1 MYTADGHMAAQLYD
15 TRRAKLGLNVPQA
28 SAEAARA
35 TLAGLFAYFGR
46 YTIDTVTRR
55 VSHQVE
61 GAFLPDWVGA
71 TLIREYRFISDN
83 LVELRVVNDEAGR
96 TPANPT
102 VLVWE
107 RVGR

>member
-1 MYTADGHMAAQLYD
+1 M
-15 TRRAKLGLNVPQA
+15 NVPQA

-61 GAFLPDWVGA
+61 GAFLQDWVGA

-83 LVELRVVNDEAGR
+83 LVELRVVHDEAGR